1 MEQNR
6 FAPPGAA
13 TDEPASPSHSDI
25 LDFDPVPLRYREDG
39 LTPDKQ
45 REYVEALADCG
56 IARQAAARVGVSE
69 QAVNRVRRRPDARAF
84 DRACA
89 AALRIGSRRLV
100 SVAFER
106 AIEGVIKRHV
116 YRGEVVSEER
126 VYDNRLLMALVGKL
140 PGLFEPGAE
149 QVERDWQ
156 PWMQAVEQGLPEPVP
171 GEVDGPARAPGPG
184 PELPPDDGRIR
195 DAEGL
200 IDSIDLW
207 ENPDGWWTSFPPP
220 EGFDGEEQGAYGEED
235 YQRRLSAAEQAVV
248 DQWDDADRAAEAA
261 RRDRYFGFV
270 GDEVF
275 APRGV

>member
-6 FAPPGAA
+6 FASTRAA
-13 TDEPASPSHSDI
+13 TDGPAFPSHCGM

-56 IARQAAARVGVSE
+56 IARHAAARIGVSE

-106 AIEGVIKRHV
+106 AIEGTIKRHT
-116 YRGEVVSEER
+116 YHGEIVSEER
-126 VYDNRLLMALVGKL
+126 VFDNRLLMSLVGKL
-140 PGLFEPGAE
+140 PDLFEPGAD

-156 PWMQAVEQGLPEPVP
+156 PWMEAVEQGLAEPANEPEPK
-171 GEVDGPARAPGPG
+171 
-184 PELPPDDGRIR
+184 PEPERER
-195 DAEGL
+195 DISAH
-200 IDSIDLW
+200 
-207 ENPDGWWTSFPPP
+207 P
-220 EGFDGEEQGAYGEED
+220 QED
-235 YQRRLSAAEQAVV
+235 E
-248 DQWDDADRAAEAA
+248 WK
-261 RRDRYFGFV
+261 
-270 GDEVF
+270 GDEVWED
-275 APRGV
+275 GKGQW